1 MLNVECWLGGLRFVE
16 CSLSS
21 NDSAKIRQFPDTTKF
36 QRVIRRDFQ
45 HAFNPKPVKQSN
57 SPFCAPQL
65 ILFQKRKHRVKEKK
79 TQHLIQYSV
88 IQFFFKGLLFTPL
101 KSKVYILSIYLYINI
116 SIYNIIIK
124 NTLQNNKF
132 LSSGFSNPLSM

>member
-16 CSLSS
+16 CNLSS
-21 NDSAKIRQFPDTTKF
+21 NDSAKKVQTRTELSLLKLCRVQPFLNHDAKIRQFPDTTKF

-45 HAFNPKPVKQSN
+45 HAFNLKPVKQSN

-101 KSKVYILSIYLYINI
+101 KSKVYILSIYLYI
-116 SIYNIIIK
+116 
-124 NTLQNNKF
+124 
-132 LSSGFSNPLSM
+132 

>member
-1 MLNVECWLGGLRFVE
+1 MLNVDLVGCT
-16 CSLSS
+16 SLSS

-101 KSKVYILSIYLYINI
+101 KSKVYILSIYIFIYI

-124 NTLQNNKF
+124 NTLQNNQS